1 MHDINWF
8 TILQFGLVSGG
19 IMLVLLG
26 PVFVSM
32 RAHNATKRL
41 NLVVVK
47 HPVKSGSES
56 ISVLED
62 AVVVTP
68 SSRERKPD
76 TRAGE
81 LKKTARIVF
90 VQTCVASRKI
100 LSALDEQGTS
110 NGQPDVA

>member
-47 HPVKSGSES
+47 HPVKSGSDSRAES

-62 AVVVTP
+62 AAVVTP
-68 SSRERKPD
+68 SSRERKPN
-76 TRAGE
+76 TTAGE
-81 LKKTARIVF
+81 AEENSPDRLRSNVR
-90 VQTCVASRKI
+90 CVPENSFS
-100 LSALDEQGTS
+100 LG
-110 NGQPDVA
+110 